1 MSFMKGWDL
10 GHKPIS
16 EGGGWCNSETVSKG
30 SSRGGAGSWSFLNF
44 CPAVCCCPVEQRSW
58 SQRALSQADDRRCF
72 ETYHQSAPE
81 HKHRSELL
89 CCGRDSPSDMW
100 QTALAIPW
108 PTDEWSAPALGT
120 GIILYKIQSNSS
132 SDNLNSSFRKIL
144 CLLKFTTHLI
154 KCVGYYT

>member
-1 MSFMKGWDL
+1 MKGWDL
-10 GHKPIS
+10 GHKPSS

-30 SSRGGAGSWSFLNF
+30 SNREGAGSWSFLNS
-44 CPAVCCCPVEQRSW
+44 CPAVFCYPVEQRSW

-72 ETYHQSAPE
+72 EIYHQSAPE
-81 HKHRSELL
+81 HQHRSELL

-108 PTDEWSAPALGT
+108 PTEESSSPALGT
-120 GIILYKIQSNSS
+120 KSRIISS
-132 SDNLNSSFRKIL
+132 SDNLFSLSFRKIL
-144 CLLKFTTHLI
+144 CLLRFTTHLI